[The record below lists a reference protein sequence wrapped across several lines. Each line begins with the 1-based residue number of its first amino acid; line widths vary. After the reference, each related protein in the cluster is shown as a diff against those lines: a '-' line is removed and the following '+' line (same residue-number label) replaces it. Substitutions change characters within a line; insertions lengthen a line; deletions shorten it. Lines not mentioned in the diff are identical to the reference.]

1 MNIAKYV
8 IEEKGDNYFIND
20 IEIPDV
26 IFNEEKVEYRIEDRE
41 TLIDN
46 LIMWISESSRPND
59 KELMKDDLKLLMN
72 LDDDFVLSSISTND
86 YLYGNSERFNEE
98 CEAILN
104 EIK

>member
-46 LIMWISESSRPND
+46 LIMWISESKTSD
-59 KELMKDDLKLLMN
+59 KELMKDDLKLLIN
-72 LDDDFVLSSISTND
+72 LDDEFVLSSISTND
-86 YLYGNSERFNEE
+86 YLYGNSERFNEQ
-98 CEAILN
+98 CQAILN